1 MLKMISRTYAQ
12 AVAGEIIE
20 TFFNTTTA
28 EFLLSYTLN
37 ASCTLPTEIYLNEAL
52 HYPNGYD
59 VVVYPPVLVKWTSP
73 ATNSITVVAS
83 ADVADGTTILV
94 NISPK

>member
-12 AVAGEIIE
+12 AVAGEITE

-37 ASCTLPTEIYLNEAL
+37 SACTLPTEIYLNEAL
-52 HYPNGYD
+52 HYPNGYN

-73 ATNSITVVAS
+73 ATNSINVVAS
-83 ADVADGTTILV
+83 ADVADGTTILI